1 MVTQSMVVHL
11 HDISHSE
18 RRWTWRIPAQ
28 RMMAEEGTVEPLE
41 AVCGDTLWQ
50 GSICCVDGIYQ
61 VHGDWQVTLVR
72 QCVRCLCDFEWTN
85 KQSCDAQYSL
95 HPLREMDEEAQAD
108 IEVLPAHGE
117 LNLMDVLRE
126 DIWLAWESCVVCKE
140 TCKGLCQKC
149 GMDLNQGDC
158 SCNQLPEDHP
168 FAALAAMKFDT

>member
-11 HDISHSE
+11 HDISRSE
-18 RRWTWRIPAQ
+18 RRWEWRIPAE
-28 RMMAEEGTVEPLE
+28 RMMLDEGRVDALKEVRGE
-41 AVCGDTLWQ
+41 ALWQ
-50 GSICCVDGIYQ
+50 GTLRCVDGVYQ
-61 VHGDWQVTLVR
+61 LHGDWQVTMVR
-72 QCVRCLCDFEWTN
+72 QCVRCLCAFEWTN

-95 HPLREMDEEAQAD
+95 HALPDVDEDIQAD
-108 IEVLPAHGE
+108 IEVVPDGV

-126 DIWLAWESCVVCKE
+126 DVWLAWEPCVVCKE

-158 SCNQLPEDHP
+158 SCNQQPTDHP